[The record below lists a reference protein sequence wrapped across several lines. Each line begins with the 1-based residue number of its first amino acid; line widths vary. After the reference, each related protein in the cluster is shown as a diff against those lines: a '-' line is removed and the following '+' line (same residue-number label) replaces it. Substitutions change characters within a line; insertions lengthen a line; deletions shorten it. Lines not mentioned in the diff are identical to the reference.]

1 MKISNYILKGANTI
15 ISYMLLISFLVAG
28 VYAGYALW
36 DNSLVFA
43 AVDNVQ
49 ADMLGL
55 KPEIDEFQRPS
66 FDELLAINEDV
77 VGWVTLDNTNIDYPV
92 LQGEDNLEYF
102 NKDIFGNFSLGGSI
116 YLDSRNDPN
125 FEDDYSLLYGHFMER
140 GRMFGDLELYREE
153 RFFENNQTGSLMTP
167 EEVYDLEIYATLV
180 VGATDEEIF
189 NPTMWNEN
197 LEDLME
203 FANENALYIN
213 EAAIEGNEKPKVL
226 AFTTCTTEFTDAR
239 TVVLA
244 IMN

>member
-66 FDELLAINEDV
+66 FDEILAINEDV

-197 LEDLME
+197 LEDLIE

>member
-197 LEDLME
+197 LEDLIE

>member
-197 LEDLME
+197 LEDLIE
-203 FANENALYIN
+203 FTNENALYIN

>member
-153 RFFENNQTGSLMTP
+153 RFFENNQTGSLMTL

-197 LEDLME
+197 LEDLIE

>member
-92 LQGEDNLEYF
+92 LQGQDNLEYF

-197 LEDLME
+197 LEDLIE
-203 FANENALYIN
+203 FTNENALYIN
-213 EAAIEGNEKPKVL
+213 EVAIEGNEKPKVL